1 MPGKKAAPKDIVA
14 AALRLL
20 SYRPRSMAEL
30 KEKLLLKGFE
40 AAEAEKAVTI
50 LREAGY
56 LDDER
61 FAALLADSRV
71 RNKNWGPSRIVAEL
85 IRKGVP
91 TEIIRSTVAHD
102 PEAEAS
108 TALAAF
114 DKWIKKTGSPCPLD
128 RKAYERAYRFLKG
141 RGFSTD
147 AIFKVINGFK
157 GNFEPSEQQR

>member
-1 MPGKKAAPKDIVA
+1 MAGKKAVPKDILA
-14 AALRLL
+14 AALRIL
-20 SYRPRSMAEL
+20 SYRPRSVAEL

-40 AAEAEKAVTI
+40 AAEADKAVTI

-71 RNKNWGPSRIVAEL
+71 RNKHWGPSRVAAEL
-85 IRKGVP
+85 MRKGVSA
-91 TEIIRSTVAHD
+91 EIIRNTVAHD
-102 PEAEAS
+102 PDAEAS

-114 DKWIKKTGSPCPLD
+114 DKWVKKTGSPCPLD
-128 RKAYERAYRFLKG
+128 RKACERAYRFLKG

-157 GNFEPSEQQR
+157 GNFEPGEQQR